1 MSLRWKKQ
9 HCNDAL
15 LNAKN
20 HTVQLLTV
28 CFFL

>member
-1 MSLRWKKQ
+1 MQMSLRWKKQ

-28 CFFL
+28 